1 MKKSFLLLCGC
12 LAIASACCNQPAKT
26 AGINYAYMDTTA
38 RPGDDFAKYAT
49 SHWAELNPQPLEYPM
64 WGTVTKVSDENVKAL
79 AGLIKDIADHGGLN
93 VAYDAF
99 QMWQK
104 DHGKLQEDNGFTP
117 EQRFFLSYANVWA
130 GTNALSHDDGRSLNR
145 PPEDQRSPRPV
156 RLLVRRLRHPAD
168 RLPLRQ
174 TRGQGPHL
182 VIFPSEYSFYL
193 LSPLIKFT
201 TTFTIVSISSVLLSA
216 IIKVNA
222 TKALSAIRL
231 CPSGA

>member
-49 SHWAELNPQPLEYPM
+49 GHWATRTPSRLSTM

-99 QMWQK
+99 GIQPT
-104 DHGKLQEDNGFTP
+104 D
-117 EQRFFLSYANVWA
+117 
-130 GTNALSHDDGRSLNR
+130 SLYVK
-145 PPEDQRSPRPV
+145 PEDRV
-156 RLLVRRLRHPAD
+156 R
-168 RLPLRQ
+168 
-174 TRGQGPHL
+174 
-182 VIFPSEYSFYL
+182 IW
-193 LSPLIKFT
+193 
-201 TTFTIVSISSVLLSA
+201 
-216 IIKVNA
+216 
-222 TKALSAIRL
+222 
-231 CPSGA
+231 

>member
-1 MKKSFLLLCGC
+1 MNMKKSFLLLCGC

-38 RPGDDFAKYAT
+38 RPGDDFAKYVT
-49 SHWAELNPQPLEYPM
+49 GHWADLNPQPLEYPM

-130 GTNALSHDDGRSLNR
+130 GTASEEIMRYLTMMDVHSIDRLRINGALAQCDYWYDAFGIQPTDSLYVK
-145 PPEDQRSPRPV
+145 PEDRV
-156 RLLVRRLRHPAD
+156 R
-168 RLPLRQ
+168 
-174 TRGQGPHL
+174 
-182 VIFPSEYSFYL
+182 IW
-193 LSPLIKFT
+193 
-201 TTFTIVSISSVLLSA
+201 
-216 IIKVNA
+216 
-222 TKALSAIRL
+222 
-231 CPSGA
+231 

>member
-1 MKKSFLLLCGC
+1 
-12 LAIASACCNQPAKT
+12 
-26 AGINYAYMDTTA
+26 
-38 RPGDDFAKYAT
+38 
-49 SHWAELNPQPLEYPM
+49 M

-99 QMWQK
+99 GIQPT
-104 DHGKLQEDNGFTP
+104 D
-117 EQRFFLSYANVWA
+117 
-130 GTNALSHDDGRSLNR
+130 SLYVK
-145 PPEDQRSPRPV
+145 PEDRV
-156 RLLVRRLRHPAD
+156 RI
-168 RLPLRQ
+168 
-174 TRGQGPHL
+174 

>member
-49 SHWAELNPQPLEYPM
+49 GHWADLTPPPLEYPM

-99 QMWQK
+99 GIQPT
-104 DHGKLQEDNGFTP
+104 DSLYVTP
-117 EQRFFLSYANVWA
+117 EDR
-130 GTNALSHDDGRSLNR
+130 
-145 PPEDQRSPRPV
+145 V
-156 RLLVRRLRHPAD
+156 R
-168 RLPLRQ
+168 
-174 TRGQGPHL
+174 
-182 VIFPSEYSFYL
+182 IW
-193 LSPLIKFT
+193 
-201 TTFTIVSISSVLLSA
+201 
-216 IIKVNA
+216 
-222 TKALSAIRL
+222 
-231 CPSGA
+231 

>member
-1 MKKSFLLLCGC
+1 
-12 LAIASACCNQPAKT
+12 
-26 AGINYAYMDTTA
+26 
-38 RPGDDFAKYAT
+38 
-49 SHWAELNPQPLEYPM
+49 M

-99 QMWQK
+99 GIQPT
-104 DHGKLQEDNGFTP
+104 D
-117 EQRFFLSYANVWA
+117 
-130 GTNALSHDDGRSLNR
+130 SLYVK
-145 PPEDQRSPRPV
+145 PEDR
-156 RLLVRRLRHPAD
+156 
-168 RLPLRQ
+168 
-174 TRGQGPHL
+174 GPHL

>member
-1 MKKSFLLLCGC
+1 
-12 LAIASACCNQPAKT
+12 
-26 AGINYAYMDTTA
+26 
-38 RPGDDFAKYAT
+38 
-49 SHWAELNPQPLEYPM
+49 M

>member
-1 MKKSFLLLCGC
+1 MNMKKSFLLLCGC

-49 SHWAELNPQPLEYPM
+49 GHWADLNPQPLEYPM

-104 DHGKLQEDNGFTP
+104 DHGKLQEDNGVTP

-130 GTNALSHDDGRSLNR
+130 GTASEEIMRYLTMMDVHSIDGLRINGALAQCDYWYDAFGIQPTDSLNVK
-145 PPEDQRSPRPV
+145 PEDRV
-156 RLLVRRLRHPAD
+156 R
-168 RLPLRQ
+168 
-174 TRGQGPHL
+174 
-182 VIFPSEYSFYL
+182 IW
-193 LSPLIKFT
+193 
-201 TTFTIVSISSVLLSA
+201 
-216 IIKVNA
+216 
-222 TKALSAIRL
+222 
-231 CPSGA
+231 